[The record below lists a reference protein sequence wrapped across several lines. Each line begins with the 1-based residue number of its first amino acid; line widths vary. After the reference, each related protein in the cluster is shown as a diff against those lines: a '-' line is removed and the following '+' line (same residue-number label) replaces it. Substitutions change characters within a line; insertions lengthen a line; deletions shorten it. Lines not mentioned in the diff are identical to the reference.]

1 MTEVYSDFV
10 KKVLSERGI
19 PQFWPKS
26 VINQAKQAPVSVR
39 EEDRRGRRDLTDLP
53 FVTID
58 GENSR
63 DFDDAVYAE
72 NTAGGWQLYVAI
84 ADVSWYVRPD
94 TPVDREA
101 SVRGNS
107 VYFPEVMVAM
117 LPDAYCTG
125 ICSLNPHEDR
135 LCMVCEMEI
144 ARDGRMKSYQ
154 FYPAVINSHDR
165 LTYHEVHV
173 MISGKQKII
182 NRHREVYPHVCNL
195 YEAAKAIRL
204 YSAQNRPL
212 SLQNSEPVYQLSK
225 DGAKVKRLTVEQ
237 HTEANWMIEACM
249 VAANTAAA
257 RFIRE
262 HGMDLIYRVEEG
274 PLPEKLTEFRALI
287 SSLPETLD
295 GGMNPSLK
303 NIESFLKSIQGKPY
317 EDALIKLLLR
327 HQTKAVYTSAHSG
340 HYLLGISEY
349 THFTSPIRR
358 YVDLTVHRI
367 IHRCIEMDREK
378 TQKSRTVLAG
388 AAQPEAAAA
397 AGGRKNV
404 RDMARR
410 FLSKLAGRKAAERG
424 LGNAT
429 PGCYAVPDTAV
440 SGNAQNNPPAASRKI
455 YSRDYLEQVAQRCNE
470 TEKRA
475 QESWYQIN
483 KWLNASFMSDKV
495 CQVFSGTI
503 IATREFGLFVHLE
516 EYCMDIFV
524 YIGSL
529 GRHEKC
535 EFVPTTFV
543 IRGLYSSKTY
553 HVGQSVAVE
562 ITAVNVAEGRVQ
574 GILK

>member
-1 MTEVYSDFV
+1 MTNTYSAFV
-10 KKVLSERGI
+10 KQVLSERGI
-19 PQFWPKS
+19 PQVWPQS
-26 VINQAKQAPVSVR
+26 VMNQAKRAPVSVR
-39 EEDRRGRRDLTDLP
+39 EEDRRGRRDLTELP

-72 NTAGGWQLYVAI
+72 KTAGGWQLYVAI

-117 LPDAYCTG
+117 LPEAYCTG

-144 ARDGRMKSYQ
+144 VRDGRMKSYQ

-195 YEAAKAIRL
+195 HEAAKAMRL
-204 YSAQNRPL
+204 ANTHNRPL
-212 SLQNSEPVYQLSK
+212 SLQNTELVYQLSS
-225 DGAKVKRLTVEQ
+225 DGSKVKRLTVEKQ
-237 HTEANWMIEACM
+237 TEANWMIEACM
-249 VAANTAAA
+249 VAANNAAA

-262 HGMDLIYRVEEG
+262 HRMELIYRSEDG

-287 SSLPETLD
+287 SSLPENLD
-295 GGMNPSLK
+295 GGNNPSLK
-303 NIESFLKSIQGKPY
+303 NIENFLKSIQGKPY
-317 EDALIKLLLR
+317 EDALAKLLLR

-378 TQKSRTVLAG
+378 TQKSWTVPEK
-388 AAQPEAAAA
+388 AAESGSAAS
-397 AGGRKNV
+397 GRRRLV
-404 RDMARR
+404 RR
-410 FLSKLAGRKAAERG
+410 FLGRLAGGKAAEQS
-424 LGNAT
+424 GNPA
-429 PGCYAVPDTAV
+429 PGCYAVPEKAV
-440 SGNAQNNPPAASRKI
+440 SGNVQNKTPAASLKI
-455 YSRDYLEQVAQRCNE
+455 YGRDYLEQVAQRCNE

-495 CQVFSGTI
+495 GQVFSGTI
-503 IATREFGLFVHLE
+503 MVTKEFGLFVHLE

-529 GRHEKC
+529 GNRRFAFDPKTC
-535 EFVPTTFV
+535 V
-543 IRGLYSSKTY
+543 IRGDHSRSSY
-553 HVGQSVAVE
+553 HAGQSVAVE

-574 GILK
+574 GVLK